1 MTTSKKASLP
11 AELERKMDEAIARYP
26 NEHRRSAAMPLLH
39 LWQEHF
45 GFISNEAVLW
55 IAEKLGLQPIN
66 ILELVTFYPMFR
78 EQPAGKM
85 HIRVCRTLS
94 CAMAGSF
101 ELMENLCT
109 TFGIQRPPEGAGTH
123 EPISVSADGNYSVEF
138 VECLASCHTAPV
150 CMVGEELHEKVNPES
165 AAELLG
171 NRESEA
177 GNQQLQWPP
186 HPIERRLVYKNIGR
200 PSWTTDIDCYL
211 REG

>member
-1 MTTSKKASLP
+1 MATSQNASVP

-26 NEHRRSAAMPLLH
+26 HEHRRSAAMPLLH

-101 ELMENLCT
+101 ELMENLSADL
-109 TFGIQRPPEGAGTH
+109 GIQHQSDGEGIH
-123 EPISVSADGNYSVEF
+123 NPIAVSADGNYSVEF
-138 VECLASCHTAPV
+138 
-150 CMVGEELHEKVNPES
+150 
-165 AAELLG
+165 
-171 NRESEA
+171 
-177 GNQQLQWPP
+177 
-186 HPIERRLVYKNIGR
+186 
-200 PSWTTDIDCYL
+200 
-211 REG
+211 